1 MLGTSTTKAS
11 VSTLATLNL
20 CLLVFVIFDSIINFL
35 KCGAV
40 ETTPLLIIGETG
52 IDYQSLTVGYAA
64 LYDYR
69 FPNGA
74 DQFDQN
80 WLPFLSHLLA
90 FLNYTFQEKIIE
102 TNVRQICAVKLF
114 PHRS

>member
-1 MLGTSTTKAS
+1 
-11 VSTLATLNL
+11 
-20 CLLVFVIFDSIINFL
+20 
-35 KCGAV
+35 
-40 ETTPLLIIGETG
+40 
-52 IDYQSLTVGYAA
+52 VGYAA

-102 TNVRQICAVKLF
+102 TNVPGNLCRFNGIIAVLGDV
-114 PHRS
+114 